1 MLGTCSSESRHRLG
15 LGMLGSRVIGPGVVS
30 SLVVGLIAFA
40 ALVYLGSAGGH
51 VWEALSPGTAVPLL
65 QDGVVSGVFVTGAAC
80 AAMVTWRRHA
90 GPMTGLII
98 ASGLLV
104 AAQAL
109 LVTLVALQSTPPR
122 GSLSL
127 TLLLAVAIAGLVS
140 VVGSLLGLPR
150 VGHVVD
156 DGFAI
161 GMGMGLLA
169 AGHLLLQL
177 PLAGPATLGVQLTLG
192 TVLTTHVL
200 AVGLVLR
207 QDSLSLPVTGLLVA
221 TVPVVSLGLLLGA
234 AGLVGTG
241 WDAIVTLARAAVGA
255 AWLSVAWHHLRQTL
269 EDDRRR
275 ITTFERV
282 LVTTTREQRERD
294 HELRSTL
301 AGLVNGS
308 ALLDRPD
315 VTPEMRDRLWCC
327 VRREL
332 DRMERLVSGQE
343 DSATEMDLDDALGL
357 ILDLQRLK
365 GRQVEFHSN
374 GDVVRARFDALAEVV
389 NILMD
394 NAAHHGHSERS
405 VVEVVRR
412 DEDTVDITV
421 TDFGSGIPEDQRAR
435 IFEWGRRGS
444 ESSGEG
450 IGLNLAQRLM
460 TQDGG
465 SLRLAEPQGVG
476 SSFVIS
482 LPAARRSPENH
493 TAVEDHHAWLRSG

>member
-1 MLGTCSSESRHRLG
+1 M
-15 LGMLGSRVIGPGVVS
+15 GV
-30 SLVVGLIAFA
+30 IAFA
-40 ALVYLGSAGGH
+40 ALVYVGSGGGH
-51 VWEALSPGTAVPLL
+51 VWQALSPGTALPPL

-80 AAMVTWRRHA
+80 AALVTWRRHA
-90 GPMTGLII
+90 GPMTGLIV
-98 ASGLLV
+98 ASGLLT

-109 LVTLVALQSTPPR
+109 LVTLVALQGTPPR
-122 GSLSL
+122 STVSL
-127 TLLLAVAIAGLVS
+127 TMLAVAVAGLVA
-140 VVGSLLGLPR
+140 VVGPLLGLHR

-161 GMGMGLLA
+161 ALGMGLVA

-177 PLAGPATLGVQLTLG
+177 PLAGPVTPVAQLTIGAL
-192 TVLTTHVL
+192 LTTHVL

-207 QDSLSLPVTGLLVA
+207 QDELSLPVTGLLIG
-221 TVPVVSLGLLLGA
+221 TVLVVSLGQLLGA
-234 AGLVGTG
+234 GGLAGTG

-255 AWLSVAWHHLRQTL
+255 AWLSVAWYSLRHTL
-269 EDDRRR
+269 EEDRRR
-275 ITTFERV
+275 ITSFERV
-282 LVTTTREQRERD
+282 LVTTTREQRERL

-308 ALLDRPD
+308 AMLDRPD
-315 VTPEMRDRLWCC
+315 VTPEMRERLWCS

-332 DRMERLVSGQE
+332 DRMERLLSGQE
-343 DSATEMDLDDALGL
+343 DSATEIDLDDALGM

-394 NAAHHGHSERS
+394 NAADHGHSDRS

-412 DEDTVDITV
+412 DEETVDITV
-421 TDFGSGIPEDQRAR
+421 TDFGRGIPEEQRPR
-435 IFEWGRRGS
+435 IFDWGKHGS
-444 ESSGEG
+444 DSAGEG

-460 TQDGG
+460 TEDGG
-465 SLRLAEPQGVG
+465 SLRLAARQGVG

-493 TAVEDHHAWLRSG
+493 IGQEDHHAWLRSG

>member
-1 MLGTCSSESRHRLG
+1 MLGTCSSESRHRFG
-15 LGMLGSRVIGPGVVS
+15 VGVLGSRVIGPGVVS
-30 SLVVGLIAFA
+30 SLVVRLIAFA

-51 VWEALSPGTAVPLL
+51 VWDALSPGTAVPLL

-140 VVGSLLGLPR
+140 VVGPLLGLPR

-221 TVPVVSLGLLLGA
+221 TVPVVSIGLLLGA

-282 LVTTTREQRERD
+282 LVTSTREQRERD

-315 VTPEMRDRLWCC
+315 VTPEMRDHLWCC

-394 NAAHHGHSERS
+394 NAAHHGHSDRS

-493 TAVEDHHAWLRSG
+493 TGVEDHHAWLRSG

>member
-1 MLGTCSSESRHRLG
+1 MG
-15 LGMLGSRVIGPGVVS
+15 LV
-30 SLVVGLIAFA
+30 AFVF
-40 ALVYLGSAGGH
+40 LVYVGSGGGH
-51 VWEALSPGTAVPLL
+51 VWQALTPGTALPPL

-90 GPMTGLII
+90 GPRTGLV
-98 ASGLLV
+98 AVSGLLV
-104 AAQAL
+104 ATQAL
-109 LVTLVALQSTPPR
+109 LVTLVGLQGAPPR
-122 GSLSL
+122 GTLVL
-127 TLLLAVAIAGLVS
+127 TFLLAVAVAGLVA
-140 VVGSLLGLPR
+140 VVVPLLGLHR

-161 GMGMGLLA
+161 GLGMGLVA

-177 PLAGPATLGVQLTLG
+177 PLDGSATTMVQLTIGAL
-192 TVLTTHVL
+192 LTTHVL

-207 QDSLSLPVTGLLVA
+207 QDALSLPVTGLLVA
-221 TVPVVSLGLLLGA
+221 TVLVVSLGQLLGA
-234 AGLVGTG
+234 GGLTGSG
-241 WDAIVTLARAAVGA
+241 WDAIVTVARAAVGA
-255 AWLSVAWHHLRQTL
+255 AWLSVAWHSLRQAL
-269 EDDRRR
+269 EEDRRR

-282 LVTTTREQRERD
+282 LVTTTREQRERL

-315 VTPEMRDRLWCC
+315 VTPEVRERLWGC

-332 DRMERLVSGQE
+332 DRMERLVSGQ
-343 DSATEMDLDDALGL
+343 DDAATEMDLDDALGL

-394 NAAHHGHSERS
+394 NAANHGHSDHS

-412 DEDTVDITV
+412 DEETVDITV
-421 TDFGSGIPEDQRAR
+421 TDFGCGIPEEQRTR
-435 IFEWGRRGS
+435 IFDWGKRGTGS
-444 ESSGEG
+444 VGEG

-460 TQDGG
+460 TEDGG
-465 SLRLAEPQGVG
+465 SLRLAERQGVG

-493 TAVEDHHAWLRSG
+493 DVMEDQHAWLRSG